1 MISQRSHWQEHVS
14 VQEQELNIQISL
26 FDEHEVTCSCR
37 LGHEPIY
44 IIIVCNHTSG
54 SRIWSGGGPRKFRAK
69 FCRRSGAELCER
81 SEPQSAG
88 VQGPP

>member
-1 MISQRSHWQEHVS
+1 MS

-44 IIIVCNHTSG
+44 IIIVCNQNDNLFWKVIISFVLTRQSHDSL
-54 SRIWSGGGPRKFRAK
+54 
-69 FCRRSGAELCER
+69 LCMYMFMSIGR
-81 SEPQSAG
+81 
-88 VQGPP
+88 